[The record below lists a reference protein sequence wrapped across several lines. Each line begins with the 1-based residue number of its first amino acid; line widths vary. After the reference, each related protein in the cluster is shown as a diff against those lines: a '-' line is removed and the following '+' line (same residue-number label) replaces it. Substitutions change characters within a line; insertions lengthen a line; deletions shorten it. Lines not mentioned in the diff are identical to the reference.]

1 MQSYELYVIGV
12 TYQKQRSYQY
22 NLSGFCV
29 GEKGKGINYS
39 VKFHKRN
46 DLFSHQGVL
55 WKKLSGSKIKMSWV
69 WDFVMNSTQVYKG
82 GPQSLKHLEKVQ
94 IDIKGL
100 LIYYFVVSLSE
111 CFIRG
116 KNLNSS
122 PYKLKD
128 KRNRALEYKKIGIY
142 KNSILL
148 KVMINIFKM
157 C

>member
-1 MQSYELYVIGV
+1 
-12 TYQKQRSYQY
+12 
-22 NLSGFCV
+22 
-29 GEKGKGINYS
+29 
-39 VKFHKRN
+39 
-46 DLFSHQGVL
+46 
-55 WKKLSGSKIKMSWV
+55 
-69 WDFVMNSTQVYKG
+69 MNSTQGYKG

-111 CFIRG
+111 RFIRG

-122 PYKLKD
+122 QYKLKD
-128 KRNRALEYKKIGIY
+128 KRNRALEHKKIGIY